1 MEVILMLIINNKNID
16 VLERY
21 IDFDLFEGTID
32 GKKRKCNV
40 LYVTCVTDNFKISIE
55 TAYNIEWVR
64 KLKINDKKDISKY
77 IMGLPY
83 EDDKGW
89 MYLGDECNCILT
101 RINNN
106 SYEIELN
113 GTFEECNEK
122 FNIKYK
128 DVFEIK

>member
-1 MEVILMLIINNKNID
+1 MLKINNRNIEI
-16 VLERY
+16 LEKY
-21 IDFDLFEGTID
+21 IDFDPFEGTLNGEKI
-32 GKKRKCNV
+32 KCNA
-40 LYVTCVTDNFKISIE
+40 LYITCVTNDFKISIE

>member
-1 MEVILMLIINNKNID
+1 MLIINNKNID

-89 MYLGDECNCILT
+89 IYLTDECNCTLNK
-101 RINNN
+101 INNN
-106 SYEIELN
+106 LYEIELD
-113 GTFEECNEK
+113 GIVEEHNEK